1 MLFKIISIISL
12 KDVTGGEN
20 CECNLL
26 FPFSGQSRYLALAL
40 PLQIYNTHVHNGA
53 KIGECL
59 HHGHKRA
66 LIVAVDIELQQRVWS
81 DQISKSS
88 EEEKIHVCHIQLR
101 TDQVFT
107 GTTIQVSQVFEL
119 KVPEQPTSAKLFNCV
134 LLSP

>member
-1 MLFKIISIISL
+1 MLFNIISIISL

-20 CECNLL
+20 CVYNLL
-26 FPFSGQSRYLALAL
+26 FPFFRYLALAL

-53 KIGECL
+53 KIGERL

-66 LIVAVDIELQQRVWS
+66 LIVAVDVELQQRVWS